1 MKSECA
7 VTVIKQQAM
16 DQMQKSQ
23 YQKACIVI
31 CGDVMEDWRYIFR
44 ELKMRVRVSVES
56 KSSLRSLPGREEL
69 VVLVLKGRY
78 S

>member
-1 MKSECA
+1 MA
-7 VTVIKQQAM
+7 RAM

-44 ELKMRVRVSVES
+44 ELRMRVCVSVDS
-56 KSSLRSLPGREEL
+56 KPSLRLLRRAWNLWGL
-69 VVLVLKGRY
+69 F
-78 S
+78 